1 MSFNAMDFMSA
12 ASAVGVGDPALFVV
26 APDIMVQRLLDA
38 AKRHARF
45 LEDQFPS
52 IGHRKMLEHV
62 AKAASFPDWH
72 AFQTLTTSILER
84 YGPPHGSR
92 TNAPGT
98 LFEPFVPALPLLIQ
112 VAPDLSPNLKQMEGI
127 ESLVQRL
134 SDSLGNP
141 PAIKIKNV
149 MAKLNGSDTWD
160 LLLERKAENSTKPL
174 YKFCIDGDRGVFAW
188 TPACADL
195 VEQMDALWQR
205 YSDRP
210 ASEKKRARL
219 YIESIVAKR
228 PDFLEGWL
236 ALATIEEL
244 DGHDEIVGAIYE
256 KAIQRADALIP
267 AEFKGTLSWLDM
279 DNRFYHRLLYGHMRW
294 NIRHAKF
301 TKAVKLARRQLKL
314 NPEDNLGVRI
324 DLPLLLAVEGKTS
337 SAAVAMRR
345 LTNGDESLDGH
356 ILLILS
362 LCHLLSGDTTKGQA
376 LFLNALFELPALRPL
391 MQEQRIPDMHDISW
405 RWHRGVIPDLE
416 TLWFQFE
423 TVVIWR
429 PDACV
434 ETMFAKI
441 LQHPEVQKAEL
452 LSASKFAQTRASR
465 PESNTTRLTASA
477 WRQQAQELSL
487 DLAGRLGAQW
497 LN

>member
-1 MSFNAMDFMSA
+1 MSFNIMDFMRA
-12 ASAVGVGDPALFVV
+12 ASAVGVGGAATFAV
-26 APDIMVQRLLDA
+26 APDVMAERLLDA

-62 AKAASFPDWH
+62 AKAAGFSNWH
-72 AFQTLTTSILER
+72 ALQTLTTNILEL
-84 YGPPHGSR
+84 YGPPPHGSSPS
-92 TNAPGT
+92 APGA

-112 VAPDLSPNLKQMEGI
+112 VAPDLSPNPKQMEGI

-134 SDSLGNP
+134 SDSLGS
-141 PAIKIKNV
+141 ALAIKNV
-149 MAKLNGSDTWD
+149 IAKLNSSDTWD
-160 LLLERKAENSTKPL
+160 LLLERKPENSTKPL
-174 YKFCIDGDRGVFAW
+174 YIFCTVGDRGIFDW
-188 TPACADL
+188 TPACAYL
-195 VEQMDALWQR
+195 VERMDALWQR

-210 ASEKKRARL
+210 ASEKKRARKH
-219 YIESIVAKR
+219 IESIVAKR
-228 PDFLEGWL
+228 PDFLEGWV
-236 ALATIEEL
+236 ALASIEEL

-294 NIRHAKF
+294 NMRHAKF
-301 TKAVKLARRQLKL
+301 AKAVKLARRQLKL

-337 SAAVAMRR
+337 SAADAMRR
-345 LTNGDESLDGH
+345 LTNRDASLDGH

-376 LFLNALFELPALRPL
+376 LFLNALFDLPALRPL
-391 MQEQRIPDMHDISW
+391 MQEQRIPDMHDKSW
-405 RWHRGVIPDLE
+405 RWHRGVIPDME
-416 TLWFQFE
+416 TLWFHFE
-423 TVVIWR
+423 IVNIWR

-441 LQHPEVQKAEL
+441 LQHPEVKKAEL
-452 LSASKFAQTRASR
+452 LSASIFAQTRASR
-465 PESNTTRLTASA
+465 PESNTTRLTMSA
-477 WRQQAQELSL
+477 WKQQAQELSL
-487 DLAGRLGAQW
+487 DLADRLGAQW